1 MKKTNFQNKNIKHF
15 NIQSKIKRSK
25 SARPN
30 KTQKDLSNIINV
42 NKFRIPK
49 ESINRELKD
58 IKRIIEDNVNEN
70 GKEKSEKILI
80 KKTNINIAKEN
91 IIMSLRKELKFQKL
105 LNRNLLNFKEYADK
119 NSNSYKKNYERI
131 CKYRDQL
138 HSDLSEFISLCDN
151 YEKMKNDY
159 ENEKN
164 TIIKTNESLINYKK
178 DEQSK
183 MKVRLDK
190 LNYDTQNQH
199 NTIEELRNTLR
210 EFRNQNN
217 DYIVNLERN
226 EYEHDLKYETLL
238 KEFKRVENQY
248 NYYYDLELRSRKDN
262 LDRMN
267 KNLLADEEGIAVS
280 KLNDK
285 QVKGEFLKNVI
296 RDIQSQIQE
305 IENLNQRMKEDK
317 EIEKL
322 LGKYGA
328 EKFKERMTEKYNTEL
343 SNINSKYNFTYTS
356 ISNNK

>member
-151 YEKMKNDY
+151 YEKIKNDY

-190 LNYDTQNQH
+190 LNYDTQNQQ
-199 NTIEELRNTLR
+199 NTIQRLGNTISEYKEKNDEYFRKLENNEAAHDEKYEMLSN
-210 EFRNQNN
+210 EFKR
-217 DYIVNLERN
+217 LKN
-226 EYEHDLKYETLL
+226 EYE
-238 KEFKRVENQY
+238 
-248 NYYYDLELRSRKDN
+248 YYFDLELKSRKNN

-267 KNLLADEEGIAVS
+267 KNLCAEEEGLAVLRLS
-280 KLNDK
+280 DK
-285 QVKGEFLKNVI
+285 QVKSQYLKKIINN
-296 RDIQSQIQE
+296 IQSQIQE
-305 IENLNQRMKEDK
+305 IEKLNKRMQEDR
-317 EIEKL
+317 EIAKL
-322 LGKYGA
+322 LGKRGA
-328 EKFKERMTEKYNTEL
+328 EKFRERMSEKYKSEISTINT
-343 SNINSKYNFTYTS
+343 KFNFTVTS
-356 ISNNK
+356 L